1 MLYPPFNYHYQY
13 HILLKAAR
21 LKHVKNEPLL
31 TSPSTA
37 GPLNL
42 HNKIFA
48 IDNTDVDNVK
58 PTEECHE
65 VHNVDESDRLVG
77 QLFCSR
83 DQAWYFYK
91 GFTREHGFSALTRT
105 GCKARVVVTTTNTND
120 QWVISKSDQKHNHA
134 LCTPAMTPFMRSNR
148 AVSKADIDEATTL
161 KEVGI
166 GTSQVM
172 NYLTQQ
178 AGGYHNVGFTHK
190 DLYNA
195 LQRGKAKEIVDGDV
209 NALIAYFDY
218 KKHDDPGFFMTYSVD
233 ESGALYNLIWSDSIS
248 RSDYTCFGD
257 VIAFD
262 TTYKDNLYGRPI
274 MPIVGVNHHHNTIVF
289 ATAII
294 ADEMS
299 QSFEWVLQNFLEA
312 MMNKSPISVV
322 TDGDRAMHRAI
333 KSIIP
338 YDKHRLSAF
347 SKCMASWWT
356 TKEFDI
362 QWRSVVSEFNVQKHP
377 WVIEKGNTQ
386 HLWAQAYLT
395 GHFFVNIH
403 STQRCESMNAS
414 LAIALKHK
422 KTYLDVVHAIED
434 GISRM
439 RMNELKADY
448 LSSHTKPFQITKL
461 VDLES
466 HAASIFTRESFRVFQ
481 DELIRE
487 TLYRIE
493 AEIKS
498 LSYEC
503 QHYILSKYAEKNRK
517 FEISFDSRTKTLI
530 CYCKKFETVGLS
542 CRHQLHILKHLDYT
556 YFPGTLIQSR
566 WTNDAKASA
575 PSYVDLNVSPEV
587 MQMARFAA
595 LHSTSSRLCYIA
607 SKTDESFKTA
617 RDEMKKLI
625 EELENSF
632 GLNDSVN
639 QSILVNNVRD
649 PQRKQRKRK
658 EVPKNKVEKKIRRCG
673 YCNGEGHNKLTCP
686 QVKLSLSTSTQP
698 TSTDF
703 FEDGME

>member
-1 MLYPPFNYHYQY
+1 MLSQPRNAMKYIMLMN
-13 HILLKAAR
+13 LTDWLVSSSV
-21 LKHVKNEPLL
+21 HVIKLG
-31 TSPSTA
+31 T
-37 GPLNL
+37 
-42 HNKIFA
+42 
-48 IDNTDVDNVK
+48 
-58 PTEECHE
+58 
-65 VHNVDESDRLVG
+65 
-77 QLFCSR
+77 
-83 DQAWYFYK
+83 
-91 GFTREHGFSALTRT
+91 FTRDSHGNM
-105 GCKARVVVTTTNTND
+105 G
-120 QWVISKSDQKHNHA
+120 
-134 LCTPAMTPFMRSNR
+134 
-148 AVSKADIDEATTL
+148 AVSKADIDEVTIL
-161 KEVGI
+161 KEVGV

-233 ESGALYNLIWSDSIS
+233 ESGALYNLIWSDSTS

-274 MPIVGVNHHHNTIVF
+274 MPIVCINHHHNTIVF

-294 ADEMS
+294 ADETS
-299 QSFEWVLQNFLEA
+299 QSFEA
-312 MMNKSPISVV
+312 MQ
-322 TDGDRAMHRAI
+322 RAI
-333 KSIIP
+333 KYVIP
-338 YDKHRLSAF
+338 YTKHILCFWHLSHNAQANIGDPKFTAAF
-347 SKCMASWWT
+347 SKCMASWWIT
-356 TKEFDI
+356 EEFDI
-362 QWRSVVSEFNVQKHP
+362 QWRSVVSEFNVKKHP
-377 WVIEKGNTQ
+377 WVIEKGNTR

-395 GHFFVNIH
+395 GHFFANIR

-422 KTYLDVVHAIED
+422 KTYLDVVRAIED

-466 HAASIFTRESFRVFQ
+466 HAATILTRESFRAFQ
-481 DELIRE
+481 DELLRK

-493 AEIKS
+493 AEIQS
-498 LSYEC
+498 LSDEC
-503 QHYILSKYAEKNRK
+503 QHYILSK
-517 FEISFDSRTKTLI
+517 
-530 CYCKKFETVGLS
+530 
-542 CRHQLHILKHLDYT
+542 
-556 YFPGTLIQSR
+556 

-587 MQMARFAA
+587 MQMARFAS
-595 LHSTSSRLCYIA
+595 LRSTSSRLCYIA

-617 RDEMKKLI
+617 RDEMKRLI

-639 QSILVNNVRD
+639 QSIVVNNVRD

-686 QVKLSLSTSTQP
+686 QVKLSLSTRTQP

-703 FEDGME
+703 FQRQNGMTTISIYRKYQHDSYCV

>member
-1 MLYPPFNYHYQY
+1 MFKMNLRYISIN
-13 HILLKAAR
+13 
-21 LKHVKNEPLL
+21 
-31 TSPSTA
+31 SWSTELA
-37 GPLNL
+37 QQ
-42 HNKIFA
+42 IFA
-48 IDNTDVDNVK
+48 MDNTDVDNVK

-83 DQAWYFYK
+83 DQAWHFYK
-91 GFTREHGFSALTRT
+91 GFAREHGFSARKGTTRLDVEGNVKTQEFCCSKEGFRVSKVNTVDRQRAHTPVTRT
-105 GCKARVVVTTTNTND
+105 G
-120 QWVISKSDQKHNHA
+120 S
-134 LCTPAMTPFMRSNR
+134 
-148 AVSKADIDEATTL
+148 VSKADIDEANI
-161 KEVGI
+161 ERGRCWHV
-166 GTSQVM
+166 TS
-172 NYLTQQ
+172 NELFNA
-178 AGGYHNVGFTHK
+178 AGRGYHNVGFTHK

-195 LQRGKAKEIVDGDV
+195 LQR
-209 NALIAYFDY
+209 
-218 KKHDDPGFFMTYSVD
+218 
-233 ESGALYNLIWSDSIS
+233 
-248 RSDYTCFGD
+248 
-257 VIAFD
+257 
-262 TTYKDNLYGRPI
+262 DNLYGRPI

-294 ADEMS
+294 ADETS

-322 TDGDRAMHRAI
+322 TDGDRAMQRAI
-333 KSIIP
+333 KSVIP
-338 YDKHRLSAF
+338 YAKHRLCSWHLSRNAQANIGDPKFTAAF

-362 QWRSVVSEFNVQKHP
+362 QWRSIVSEFNVQKHP
-377 WVIEKGNTQ
+377 WVIEKGNTR

-395 GHFFVNIH
+395 GHFFANIR

-422 KTYLDVVHAIED
+422 KTYLDVVRAIED

-466 HAASIFTRESFRVFQ
+466 HAAAIFTRESFRVFQ
-481 DELIRE
+481 DELTRE

-498 LSYEC
+498 LSDEYRWTSVSPSTS
-503 QHYILSKYAEKNRK
+503 H
-517 FEISFDSRTKTLI
+517 FEAI
-530 CYCKKFETVGLS
+530 G
-542 CRHQLHILKHLDYT
+542 LHIL
-556 YFPGTLIQSR
+556 PGTLIQSR

-595 LHSTSSRLCYIA
+595 LRSTSI
-607 SKTDESFKTA
+607 
-617 RDEMKKLI
+617 
-625 EELENSF
+625 
-632 GLNDSVN
+632 N
-639 QSILVNNVRD
+639 QSIVVNNVRD

-658 EVPKNKVEKKIRRCG
+658 ELPKNKVDKQIRRCG

>member
-1 MLYPPFNYHYQY
+1 MFNE
-13 HILLKAAR
+13 L
-21 LKHVKNEPLL
+21 LL
-31 TSPSTA
+31 TSPSTP

-42 HNKIFA
+42 HNKIFVM
-48 IDNTDVDNVK
+48 DHTDADNVK
-58 PTEECHE
+58 PTKECHK
-65 VHNVDESDRLVG
+65 VHNVDESDILVG
-77 QLFCSR
+77 QFFCSR

-91 GFTREHGFSALTRT
+91 GFAREHGFSARKGTARLEVERNVKTQEFCCSKEGFRVSKVNTVNHQRAHTPVTRT
-105 GCKARVVVTTTNTND
+105 GCKAKVVVTATNTND
-120 QWVISKSDQKHNHA
+120 QWVISKSYQKHNHA

-161 KEVGI
+161 KEVGV

-190 DLYNA
+190 DLYKA

-218 KKHDDPGFFMTYSVD
+218 KKHNDHGFFITYSID
-233 ESGALYNLIWSDSIS
+233 ESGALHNLIWSDSTL
-248 RSDYTCFGD
+248 RSDYTCFDD

-289 ATAII
+289 STAII
-294 ADEMS
+294 AVETS
-299 QSFEWVLQNFLEA
+299 QYFEWVLQNFLEA

-322 TDGDRAMHRAI
+322 TDGERAMQRAI
-333 KSIIP
+333 KSVIP
-338 YDKHRLSAF
+338 YAKHKLCSWHLSRNAQ
-347 SKCMASWWT
+347 AN
-356 TKEFDI
+356 I
-362 QWRSVVSEFNVQKHP
+362 EFNIEKHP
-377 WVIEKGNTQ
+377 WVIEKGNTR

-395 GHFFVNIH
+395 SHFFANIH
-403 STQRCESMNAS
+403 STQRYESMNAS

-422 KTYLDVVHAIED
+422 KTYLDIVCAIED

-439 RMNELKADY
+439 CMNELKEDY

-466 HAASIFTRESFRVFQ
+466 HAAEIFTRESFHAFQ
-481 DELIRE
+481 DELLRE

-493 AEIKS
+493 EEIQS
-498 LSYEC
+498 LSDEC
-503 QHYILSKYAEKNRK
+503 QHYILSKYKEKNMT
-517 FEISFDSRTKTLI
+517 FEISFDSRTETLI
-530 CYCKKFETVGLS
+530 CSCKKFKTVGLP

-556 YFPGTLIQSR
+556 YFLGTLIQSR

-575 PSYVDLNVSPEV
+575 PNYVDLNVSLEV

-595 LHSTSSRLCYIA
+595 LRSTSI
-607 SKTDESFKTA
+607 
-617 RDEMKKLI
+617 
-625 EELENSF
+625 
-632 GLNDSVN
+632 N
-639 QSILVNNVRD
+639 QSIVVNNVRD

-673 YCNGEGHNKLTCP
+673 YCNGEGYKKLTCP
-686 QVKLSLSTSTQP
+686 QVKLSLNTSTQP

-703 FEDGME
+703 FEDGIEWTFSPASDDNDLHIS

>member
-1 MLYPPFNYHYQY
+1 M
-13 HILLKAAR
+13 
-21 LKHVKNEPLL
+21 
-31 TSPSTA
+31 
-37 GPLNL
+37 
-42 HNKIFA
+42 
-48 IDNTDVDNVK
+48 DNTDVDNVK

-83 DQAWYFYK
+83 DQAWHFYK
-91 GFTREHGFSALTRT
+91 GFAREHGFSARKGTTRLDVEGNLKTLEFCCSKEGFRVSKVNTVDRQRAHTPVTRT
-105 GCKARVVVTTTNTND
+105 GCKARVVVTATNTND

-134 LCTPAMTPFMRSNR
+134 LCTSAMTPFMRSNR

-161 KEVGI
+161 KEVGV

-178 AGGYHNVGFTHK
+178 AGGYHNVGFIHK

-233 ESGALYNLIWSDSIS
+233 ESGALYNLIWSDSTS

-294 ADEMS
+294 TDETS
-299 QSFEWVLQNFLEA
+299 QSFEWVLQNFIEA
-312 MMNKSPISVV
+312 LMNKSPISVV
-322 TDGDRAMHRAI
+322 TDGDRAMQRAI
-333 KSIIP
+333 KSVIP
-338 YDKHRLSAF
+338 YAKHRL
-347 SKCMASWWT
+347 CSWHLSRNAQAN
-356 TKEFDI
+356 I
-362 QWRSVVSEFNVQKHP
+362 EFNVQKHP
-377 WVIEKGNTQ
+377 WVIEKGNTR

-395 GHFFVNIH
+395 GHFFANIR

-422 KTYLDVVHAIED
+422 KTYLDVVRAIED

-439 RMNELKADY
+439 RMNELKANY

-466 HAASIFTRESFRVFQ
+466 HAAAIFTRESFRVFQ

-493 AEIKS
+493 ADIKS
-498 LSYEC
+498 LSDEF
-503 QHYILSKYAEKNRK
+503 QHYILSK
-517 FEISFDSRTKTLI
+517 
-530 CYCKKFETVGLS
+530 
-542 CRHQLHILKHLDYT
+542 
-556 YFPGTLIQSR
+556 

-595 LHSTSSRLCYIA
+595 LRSTSSRLCYIA

-625 EELENSF
+625 EELKNSF
-632 GLNDSVN
+632 GLNHSVN
-639 QSILVNNVRD
+639 QSIVVNNVRD

>member
-1 MLYPPFNYHYQY
+1 M
-13 HILLKAAR
+13 
-21 LKHVKNEPLL
+21 
-31 TSPSTA
+31 
-37 GPLNL
+37 
-42 HNKIFA
+42 
-48 IDNTDVDNVK
+48 DNTDVDNVK

-91 GFTREHGFSALTRT
+91 GFAREHGFSARKGTTRLDVEGNVKTQEFCCSKEGFRVSKVNTVDRQRAHTPVTRT

-120 QWVISKSDQKHNHA
+120 QWFI
-134 LCTPAMTPFMRSNR
+134 T
-148 AVSKADIDEATTL
+148 VSKADIDEATTL
-161 KEVGI
+161 KEVGV

-172 NYLTQQ
+172 NYLTQL

-195 LQRGKAKEIVDGDV
+195 LQR
-209 NALIAYFDY
+209 
-218 KKHDDPGFFMTYSVD
+218 
-233 ESGALYNLIWSDSIS
+233 DSTS

-294 ADEMS
+294 ADETS

-322 TDGDRAMHRAI
+322 TDGDRAMQRAI
-333 KSIIP
+333 KSVIP
-338 YDKHRLSAF
+338 YAKHRLCSWNLSRNAQVNIGDPKFTAAF

-362 QWRSVVSEFNVQKHP
+362 QWRSVVSEFNIQKHP
-377 WVIEKGNTQ
+377 WVIEKGNTR

-395 GHFFVNIH
+395 GHFFANIR

-414 LAIALKHK
+414 LAITLKHK
-422 KTYLDVVHAIED
+422 KTYLDVVRAIED

-461 VDLES
+461 VNLES
-466 HAASIFTRESFRVFQ
+466 HAAAIFTRESFRVFQ

-498 LSYEC
+498 LSDEF
-503 QHYILSKYAEKNRK
+503 QHYILSKPLDFRVAINFT
-517 FEISFDSRTKTLI
+517 FEAIGLHIFARDFDSK
-530 CYCKKFETVGLS
+530 
-542 CRHQLHILKHLDYT
+542 
-556 YFPGTLIQSR
+556 
-566 WTNDAKASA
+566 
-575 PSYVDLNVSPEV
+575 
-587 MQMARFAA
+587 FAA
-595 LHSTSSRLCYIA
+595 LRSTSI
-607 SKTDESFKTA
+607 
-617 RDEMKKLI
+617 
-625 EELENSF
+625 
-632 GLNDSVN
+632 N
-639 QSILVNNVRD
+639 QSIVVNNVHD

>member
-1 MLYPPFNYHYQY
+1 M
-13 HILLKAAR
+13 
-21 LKHVKNEPLL
+21 
-31 TSPSTA
+31 
-37 GPLNL
+37 
-42 HNKIFA
+42 
-48 IDNTDVDNVK
+48 DNTDVDNVK

-83 DQAWYFYK
+83 DQAWHFYK
-91 GFTREHGFSALTRT
+91 GFAREHGFSARKGTTRLDVEGNVKTQEFCCSKEGFRVSKVNTFDRQRAHTPVTRT
-105 GCKARVVVTTTNTND
+105 GCKARVVVTVTNTND

-134 LCTPAMTPFMRSNR
+134 LFTSAMTPFMRSNR
-148 AVSKADIDEATTL
+148 
-161 KEVGI
+161 
-166 GTSQVM
+166 
-172 NYLTQQ
+172 

-195 LQRGKAKEIVDGDV
+195 LQR
-209 NALIAYFDY
+209 
-218 KKHDDPGFFMTYSVD
+218 D
-233 ESGALYNLIWSDSIS
+233 ESGALYNLIWSDSTS

-294 ADEMS
+294 ADETS

-322 TDGDRAMHRAI
+322 TDGDRAMQRAI
-333 KSIIP
+333 KSVIP
-338 YDKHRLSAF
+338 YAKHRLCSWHLSRNAQANIGDPKFTAAF

-362 QWRSVVSEFNVQKHP
+362 QWRSIVSEFNVQKHP
-377 WVIEKGNTQ
+377 WVIEKGNTR

-395 GHFFVNIH
+395 GHFFANIR

-422 KTYLDVVHAIED
+422 KTYLDVVRAIED

-466 HAASIFTRESFRVFQ
+466 HAAAIFTRESFRVFQ
-481 DELIRE
+481 DELTRE

-493 AEIKS
+493 AEIK
-498 LSYEC
+498 
-503 QHYILSKYAEKNRK
+503 
-517 FEISFDSRTKTLI
+517 
-530 CYCKKFETVGLS
+530 
-542 CRHQLHILKHLDYT
+542 
-556 YFPGTLIQSR
+556 

-595 LHSTSSRLCYIA
+595 LRSTSSRLCYIA

-632 GLNDSVN
+632 GLNHSVN
-639 QSILVNNVRD
+639 QSIVVNNVRD

-658 EVPKNKVEKKIRRCG
+658 EVPKNKVEKQIRRCG

-703 FEDGME
+703 SKTEWNDNDLHIIYRKYQHHSYCMYI

>member
-1 MLYPPFNYHYQY
+1 M
-13 HILLKAAR
+13 
-21 LKHVKNEPLL
+21 
-31 TSPSTA
+31 
-37 GPLNL
+37 
-42 HNKIFA
+42 
-48 IDNTDVDNVK
+48 DNTDVDNVK

-91 GFTREHGFSALTRT
+91 GFAREHGFSALNTVDRQRAHTPVTRT
-105 GCKARVVVTTTNTND
+105 RCKARVVVTATNTND
-120 QWVISKSDQKHNHA
+120 QWVISKSDQKHNYA
-134 LCTPAMTPFMRSNR
+134 LCTPAMTPFMCSNR
-148 AVSKADIDEATTL
+148 ALSKADIDEATTL
-161 KEVGI
+161 KEVGV

-195 LQRGKAKEIVDGDV
+195 LQR
-209 NALIAYFDY
+209 
-218 KKHDDPGFFMTYSVD
+218 D
-233 ESGALYNLIWSDSIS
+233 ESGALYNLIWSDSTS

-294 ADEMS
+294 ADETS
-299 QSFEWVLQNFLEA
+299 QSFEA
-312 MMNKSPISVV
+312 MQ
-322 TDGDRAMHRAI
+322 RAI
-333 KSIIP
+333 KSVIP
-338 YDKHRLSAF
+338 YAKHRLCSCHLSRNAQANIGDPKFTAAF

-362 QWRSVVSEFNVQKHP
+362 QWRSVVSQFNVQKHP
-377 WVIEKGNTQ
+377 WVIEKGNTR

-395 GHFFVNIH
+395 GHFFANIR

-422 KTYLDVVHAIED
+422 KTYLDVVRAIED

-466 HAASIFTRESFRVFQ
+466 HAAAIFTRESFRVFQ

-493 AEIKS
+493 AENKS
-498 LSYEC
+498 LSDEC
-503 QHYILSKYAEKNRK
+503 QHYIFSKYAEKNRK

-530 CYCKKFETVGLS
+530 CSCKKFETVGLP

-556 YFPGTLIQSR
+556 YLPGTLIQSR
-566 WTNDAKASA
+566 WTNDAKAST
-575 PSYVDLNVSPEV
+575 PNYVDFNVSPEV
-587 MQMARFAA
+587 MQMTRFTA
-595 LHSTSSRLCYIA
+595 LRSTSSRLCYIA

-639 QSILVNNVRD
+639 QIIVVNNVRD

-703 FEDGME
+703 SKTEWNDNDLHIS

>member
-1 MLYPPFNYHYQY
+1 MDH
-13 HILLKAAR
+13 
-21 LKHVKNEPLL
+21 
-31 TSPSTA
+31 
-37 GPLNL
+37 
-42 HNKIFA
+42 
-48 IDNTDVDNVK
+48 TDVDNVK

-91 GFTREHGFSALTRT
+91 GFAREHGFSAR
-105 GCKARVVVTTTNTND
+105 CKARVIVTATNTND
-120 QWVISKSDQKHNHA
+120 QWVISKSYQEHNHA

-161 KEVGI
+161 KEVGV

-178 AGGYHNVGFTHK
+178 AGGYHNVRFTHK

-195 LQRGKAKEIVDGDV
+195 LQRGKAKEVVDGDV

-218 KKHDDPGFFMTYSVD
+218 KKHDDPRFFMTYSVD
-233 ESGALYNLIWSDSIS
+233 ESGALYNLIWSDSTS
-248 RSDYTCFGD
+248 RSDYICFSD

-294 ADEMS
+294 VDETS

-312 MMNKSPISVV
+312 MMNKSHISVV
-322 TDGDRAMHRAI
+322 TDGDRAMQRAI
-333 KSIIP
+333 KSVIP
-338 YDKHRLSAF
+338 YVKHILCYWHLSRNAQANIGDPKFTAAF

-356 TKEFDI
+356 TEEIDI
-362 QWRSVVSEFNVQKHP
+362 QWRSVVSEFNVEKHP
-377 WVIEKGNTQ
+377 CVIEKGNTR
-386 HLWAQAYLT
+386 HLWAQAYRT
-395 GHFFVNIH
+395 GHFFANIR
-403 STQRCESMNAS
+403 STQMCESMNAS

-422 KTYLDVVHAIED
+422 KTYLDVVRAIED

-461 VDLES
+461 FDLEN
-466 HAASIFTRESFRVFQ
+466 HAATIFTRKSFRAFQ
-481 DELIRE
+481 DELLRE

-493 AEIKS
+493 AEIQS
-498 LSYEC
+498 LSDEC
-503 QHYILSKYAEKNRK
+503 QHYILSK
-517 FEISFDSRTKTLI
+517 
-530 CYCKKFETVGLS
+530 
-542 CRHQLHILKHLDYT
+542 
-556 YFPGTLIQSR
+556 
-566 WTNDAKASA
+566 WTNDEKASA
-575 PSYVDLNVSPEV
+575 PSYVDLNVSPKV
-587 MQMARFAA
+587 MQMARFAT
-595 LHSTSSRLCYIA
+595 LRSTSSRLCYIA
-607 SKTDESFKTA
+607 SKIDESFKTA
-617 RDEMKKLI
+617 RDEMKRLI

-632 GLNDSVN
+632 GLNYSVN
-639 QSILVNNVRD
+639 QSIVVNNVRD

-658 EVPKNKVEKKIRRCG
+658 KVPKNKVEKIIRRCG

-686 QVKLSLSTSTQP
+686 QVKLSLSI
-698 TSTDF
+698 
-703 FEDGME
+703 M

>member
-1 MLYPPFNYHYQY
+1 M
-13 HILLKAAR
+13 
-21 LKHVKNEPLL
+21 
-31 TSPSTA
+31 
-37 GPLNL
+37 NL

-48 IDNTDVDNVK
+48 MDNTDVDNVK

-77 QLFCSR
+77 QLFCSH
-83 DQAWYFYK
+83 DQAWHFYK
-91 GFTREHGFSALTRT
+91 GFAREHRFSARKGTTRLDVEGNVKTQEFCCSKEGFRVSKVNTVDRQRAHTPVTRT

-120 QWVISKSDQKHNHA
+120 QWVISKSDQKYNHT
-134 LCTPAMTPFMRSNR
+134 LCTSAMTPFMRSNR
-148 AVSKADIDEATTL
+148 AVSKADIDEAITL
-161 KEVGI
+161 KEVGV

-195 LQRGKAKEIVDGDV
+195 LQRGKAKEIVDGDM

-218 KKHDDPGFFMTYSVD
+218 KKHDDPG
-233 ESGALYNLIWSDSIS
+233 
-248 RSDYTCFGD
+248 SDYTCFGD

-294 ADEMS
+294 ADETS

-312 MMNKSPISVV
+312 MMLKSPISVV
-322 TDGDRAMHRAI
+322 TDGDRAMQRAI
-333 KSIIP
+333 KSVIP
-338 YDKHRLSAF
+338 YAKHRLCSWHLSRNAQANIGDPKFTAAF

-362 QWRSVVSEFNVQKHP
+362 QWRSIVSEFNVQKHP
-377 WVIEKGNTQ
+377 WVIEKGNTR

-395 GHFFVNIH
+395 GHFFANIR

-422 KTYLDVVHAIED
+422 KTYLDVVRAIED

-448 LSSHTKPFQITKL
+448 LSSHTKPSRSQNWSTLKAMPLRFLPANLFVCSKMNLYGRHYRWTS
-461 VDLES
+461 VSPSTS
-466 HAASIFTRESFRVFQ
+466 HF
-481 DELIRE
+481 
-487 TLYRIE
+487 E
-493 AEIKS
+493 AI
-498 LSYEC
+498 
-503 QHYILSKYAEKNRK
+503 
-517 FEISFDSRTKTLI
+517 
-530 CYCKKFETVGLS
+530 G
-542 CRHQLHILKHLDYT
+542 LHIL
-556 YFPGTLIQSR
+556 PGTLIQSR

-595 LHSTSSRLCYIA
+595 LRSTSSRLCYIA

-632 GLNDSVN
+632 GLNHSVN
-639 QSILVNNVRD
+639 QSIVVNNVRD